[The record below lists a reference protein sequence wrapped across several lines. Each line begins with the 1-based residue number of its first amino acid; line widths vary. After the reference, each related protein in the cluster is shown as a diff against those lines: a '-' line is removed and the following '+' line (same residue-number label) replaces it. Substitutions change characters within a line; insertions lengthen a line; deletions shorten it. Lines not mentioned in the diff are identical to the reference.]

1 MEWRVWTAWWILYH
15 MRNSR
20 LFWIQHQNVWNSHT
34 KYMLTKFKTKLY
46 SRLNFGTILSFEVLK
61 KITKDKNV
69 ENVPQLEITE
79 AVLVLCNIVKN

>member
-1 MEWRVWTAWWILYH
+1 
-15 MRNSR
+15 
-20 LFWIQHQNVWNSHT
+20 
-34 KYMLTKFKTKLY
+34 MLTKFKAKLY